1 MPGQSSS
8 PARQRLIIAGL
19 LLLVALVVLL
29 LPHCVTEPWIAEST
43 DDRPTTSSAI
53 TTVSPSTAAE
63 KTQYRQNSQQLL
75 AKIIAQRDKLSRQS
89 VQDWGGFEFSRA
101 LALIAAGDEQY
112 SYGNYSQS
120 LTSFEQALKQL
131 EQLQTLGQEKYTEAL
146 EAGTTAIEN
155 AMPADLATATTAT
168 QLAMAIAPEDS
179 RSLVLKQRT
188 EPLPQLIE
196 VLESGRQMRAEGQ
209 LQSAKRF
216 YQQAL
221 KLDKQHKKAAQALD
235 QVNQAITEQDFRRA
249 MSQGFTA
256 LEENRFA
263 QASAAFAQ
271 ASKIYPQN
279 QAVAQALSQLETQQS
294 QLVVSEQM
302 QQAAEFEQQEQWQQ
316 ALAIYQSLLQIDPSL
331 TQANVK
337 TIPVSVR
344 ATLDKQLKNSLAD
357 PLKLSNNGDYNQ
369 AQQLLADAKS
379 IGNPGPVLSQ
389 QISALDRALRQSTTA
404 VDVVLQSDNLT
415 DVTLFRIAKL
425 GLFAQTTVQLRPGR
439 YIAAGSRMGYRDV
452 RVEFTITGEP
462 LAQPIQVR
470 CSEQI

>member
-1 MPGQSSS
+1 MHGQSSS

-29 LPHCVTEPWIAEST
+29 LPHCVTEPWIAESN
-43 DDRPTTSSAI
+43 DDRPTTAAI

-75 AKIIAQRDKLSRQS
+75 AKIIVKRDKLNSQS
-89 VQDWGGFEFSRA
+89 VQDWGGFEFDRA
-101 LALIAAGDEQY
+101 LELITAGDEQY

-120 LTSFEQALKQL
+120 LSSFERALEQL

-155 AMPADLATATTAT
+155 ATPADLATATTAA

-179 RSLVLKQRT
+179 RSLALKQRAK
-188 EPLPQLIE
+188 PLPQLIE
-196 VLESGRQMRAEGQ
+196 VLESGHKMRAEGQ
-209 LQSAKRF
+209 LQSAKRY

-221 KLDKQHKKAAQALD
+221 KLDKQHKKAAQVL
-235 QVNQAITEQDFRRA
+235 NQINQTITEQDFRRA

-263 QASAAFAQ
+263 QASVAFAQ
-271 ASKIYPQN
+271 ASEIYPQN
-279 QAVAQALSQLETQQS
+279 QAVAQALAQLETQQS
-294 QLVVSEQM
+294 QLLVSEQM

-331 TQANVK
+331 TQAKVK

-344 ATLDKQLKNSLAD
+344 ATLDQQLKDSLAD
-357 PLKLSNNGDYNQ
+357 PLQLSSSANYNQ
-369 AQQLLADAKS
+369 AQRLLADAKS

-425 GLFAQTTVQLRPGR
+425 GLFTQTTVQLRPGR

-462 LAQPIQVR
+462 LAQPILVR
-470 CSEQI
+470 CNEQI

>member
-1 MPGQSSS
+1 MSDQSSP
-8 PARQRLIIAGL
+8 PARQRLIIVGL
-19 LLLVALVVLL
+19 LLLVAVVVLL
-29 LPHCVTEPWIAEST
+29 LPHWVTEPWIAESNN
-43 DDRPTTSSAI
+43 DRPSTAAI

-75 AKIIAQRDKLSRQS
+75 AKIIVKRDKLNSQS
-89 VQDWGGFEFSRA
+89 VQDWGGFEFDRA
-101 LALIAAGDEQY
+101 LELIAAGDEQY
-112 SYGNYSQS
+112 SYGNYSLS

-131 EQLQTLGQEKYTEAL
+131 EQLHKLGQEKYTEAL

-155 AMPADLATATTAT
+155 ATPADLATATTAA

-179 RSLVLKQRT
+179 RSLALKQRA

-196 VLESGRQMRAEGQ
+196 TLENGRQMHAQGQ

-221 KLDKQHKKAAQALD
+221 KIDNQHNKAAQALD
-235 QVNQAITEQDFRRA
+235 QVNQDITERDFRRA
-249 MSQGFTA
+249 MSQGFSA
-256 LEENRFA
+256 LEDNRFT
-263 QASAAFAQ
+263 QATTAFQ
-271 ASKIYPQN
+271 RASEIYPQN
-279 QAVAQALSQLETQQS
+279 QAVAQALAQLETQQS
-294 QLVVSEQM
+294 QLLVSQQM
-302 QQAAEFEQQEQWQQ
+302 QQAAELEQQEQWQQ

-331 TQANVK
+331 TQAKVK

-344 ATLDKQLKNSLAD
+344 ATLHQQLQDSLAD
-357 PLKLSNNGDYNQ
+357 PLKLSNTTSYNQ
-369 AQQLLADAKS
+369 AQRLLADAKG
-379 IGNPGPVLSQ
+379 IGNPGPVLTQ
-389 QISALDRALRQSTTA
+389 QIGALDRALRQSTTA

-415 DVTLFRIAKL
+415 DVTLFRVAKL
-425 GLFAQTTVQLRPGR
+425 GLFNQTTVQLRPGR

-462 LAQPIQVR
+462 LAQPILVR

>member
-43 DDRPTTSSAI
+43 DNRPPTSSAI

-75 AKIIAQRDKLSRQS
+75 AKIIAKRDKLGRQS
-89 VQDWGGFEFSRA
+89 VQDWGGFEFDRA
-101 LALIAAGDEQY
+101 LELITAGDEQY
-112 SYGNYSQS
+112 SYGNYRQS
-120 LTSFEQALKQL
+120 LSSFEQALEQL

-146 EAGTTAIEN
+146 ETGTTAIEN
-155 AMPADLATATTAT
+155 AMPADLATATTAA

-179 RSLVLKQRT
+179 RSLVLKQRA
-188 EPLPQLIE
+188 EPLPQLID
-196 VLESGRQMRAEGQ
+196 VLESGHKMRAEGQ
-209 LQSAKRF
+209 LQSAKRY

-249 MSQGFTA
+249 MSQGFSA

-263 QASAAFAQ
+263 QATTDFNQ
-271 ASKIYPQN
+271 AGKIYPQN

-294 QLVVSEQM
+294 QLLVNQKM
-302 QQAAEFEQQEQWQQ
+302 QQAAAFEQQEQWQQ

-331 TQANVK
+331 TQAKVK
-337 TIPVSVR
+337 TIPISVR
-344 ATLDKQLKNSLAD
+344 ATLDQQLKDSLAD
-357 PLKLSNNGDYNQ
+357 PLQLSNSTSYNQ
-369 AQQLLADAKS
+369 AQRLLADAKG
-379 IGNPGPVLSQ
+379 IGNPGPLLIR
-389 QISALDRALRQSTTA
+389 QISALDQALSQSTTA

-415 DVTLFRIAKL
+415 DVTLFRVAKL

-462 LAQPIQVR
+462 LAEPILVR

>member
-1 MPGQSSS
+1 MHGQSSS

-29 LPHCVTEPWIAEST
+29 LPHCVTEPWIAESN
-43 DDRPTTSSAI
+43 DDRPTTAAI

-75 AKIIAQRDKLSRQS
+75 AKIIVKRDKLNSQS
-89 VQDWGGFEFSRA
+89 VQDWGGFEFDRA
-101 LALIAAGDEQY
+101 LELITAGDEQY

-120 LTSFEQALKQL
+120 LSSFERALEQL

-155 AMPADLATATTAT
+155 ATPADLATATTAA

-179 RSLVLKQRT
+179 RSLALKQRAK
-188 EPLPQLIE
+188 PLPQLIE
-196 VLESGRQMRAEGQ
+196 VLESGHKMRAEGQ
-209 LQSAKRF
+209 LQSAKRY

-221 KLDKQHKKAAQALD
+221 KLDKQHKKAAQVLD
-235 QVNQAITEQDFRRA
+235 QINQTITEQDFRRA

-263 QASAAFAQ
+263 QASVAFAQ
-271 ASKIYPQN
+271 ASEIYPQN
-279 QAVAQALSQLETQQS
+279 QAVAQALAQLETQQS
-294 QLVVSEQM
+294 QLLVSEQM

-331 TQANVK
+331 TQAKVK

-344 ATLDKQLKNSLAD
+344 ATLDQQLKDSLAD
-357 PLKLSNNGDYNQ
+357 PLQLSSSANYNQ
-369 AQQLLADAKS
+369 AQRLLADAKS

-425 GLFAQTTVQLRPGR
+425 GLFTQTTVQLRPGR

-462 LAQPIQVR
+462 LAQPILVR
-470 CSEQI
+470 CNEQI

>member
-1 MPGQSSS
+1 MFGQSSP

-19 LLLVALVVLL
+19 LLLVAVVVLL
-29 LPHCVTEPWIAEST
+29 LPHCVTEPWIAESN
-43 DDRPTTSSAI
+43 DDRSITATTA
-53 TTVSPSTAAE
+53 VSPSTAAE

-75 AKIIAQRDKLSRQS
+75 AKIIAKRDKLSRQS
-89 VQDWGGFEFSRA
+89 VQNWGGFEFSRA

-120 LTSFEQALKQL
+120 LTSFEQALEQL

-146 EAGTTAIEN
+146 ETGTTAIEN

-168 QLAMAIAPEDS
+168 QLALAIAPEDS
-179 RSLVLKQRT
+179 RSLALKQRT

-196 VLESGRQMRAEGQ
+196 ILESGRQMRAEGQ

-263 QASAAFAQ
+263 QASVAFAQ
-271 ASKIYPQN
+271 ASEIYPQN

-294 QLVVSEQM
+294 QLLVSQQM

-331 TQANVK
+331 TQAKVK

-344 ATLDKQLKNSLAD
+344 AMLDQQLKDSLAD
-357 PLKLSNNGDYNQ
+357 PLQLSNSTNYNQ
-369 AQQLLADAKS
+369 AQRLLADAKG
-379 IGNPGPVLSQ
+379 IGNPGPVLIQ

-415 DVTLFRIAKL
+415 DVTLFRVAKL

-452 RVEFTITGEP
+452 RVEFTITGES
-462 LAQPIQVR
+462 LVQTILVR